1 MKQKIYIIG
10 LVAALSI
17 AVAICLKV
25 NHLVGASILMTVGIA
40 VLVLLFLPMAL
51 INNFRAEGRKNPL
64 LYVVTWLSCF
74 VVFTSMLFKVMHW
87 PGSGYFLPVALP
99 FPFVVFLP
107 VFLYTTSKDK
117 NFNIYNTVF
126 VLFLL
131 ASIAVLTAMLSLN
144 VSRTRI
150 YDSYDLSRKY
160 NRIESV
166 FSRVQDIK
174 SDTPEQKGYSLL
186 YEKIDGLV
194 EIINGYQNLI
204 FAAEGITKEQWIS
217 DPDLLKKPDVTSLA
231 SNDIRNAGEAYPGEK
246 LESGMKNLLAEFEKT
261 PGCEDIAKAAPAVF
275 HYSAASKDD
284 DPWALNILK
293 ANPLS
298 WSMISLDGLKE
309 SLMMIKASLKLGK

>member
-1 MKQKIYIIG
+1 M
-10 LVAALSI
+10 
-17 AVAICLKV
+17 
-25 NHLVGASILMTVGIA
+25 
-40 VLVLLFLPMAL
+40 
-51 INNFRAEGRKNPL
+51 
-64 LYVVTWLSCF
+64 
-74 VVFTSMLFKVMHW
+74 
-87 PGSGYFLPVALP
+87 
-99 FPFVVFLP
+99 
-107 VFLYTTSKDK
+107 
-117 NFNIYNTVF
+117 
-126 VLFLL
+126 
-131 ASIAVLTAMLSLN
+131 
-144 VSRTRI
+144 
-150 YDSYDLSRKY
+150 
-160 NRIESV
+160 
-166 FSRVQDIK
+166 
-174 SDTPEQKGYSLL
+174 
-186 YEKIDGLV
+186 

-217 DPDLLKKPDVTSLA
+217 DPELLKKPDVTSLA